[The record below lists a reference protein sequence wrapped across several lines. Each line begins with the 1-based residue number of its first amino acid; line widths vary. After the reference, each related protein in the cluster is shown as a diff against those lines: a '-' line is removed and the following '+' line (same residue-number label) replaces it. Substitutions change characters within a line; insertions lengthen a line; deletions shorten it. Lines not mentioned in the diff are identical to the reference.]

1 MKYPTA
7 RFKNMTEAL
16 KQLGPSI
23 RDPRQLRTGRPQDK
37 FYGLRPR
44 EILANW
50 LLCAALN
57 FPNQTE
63 EVTFFSTRDPIG
75 SDGVIYDTLAERTV
89 PTEHVFVRRAH
100 GADAPDAQ
108 NTDALILNEI
118 AKKNSK
124 GKKAYASGKTL
135 MVFLDAGIGKWSPHI
150 VASQLPEPLYFND
163 VWVVWPQC
171 SSHEYI
177 YGVTLLD
184 LSDGSA
190 PTWRV
195 RILENFDE
203 WEVGV
208 VLAVIQLPAGD

>member
-16 KQLGPSI
+16 KQLEPFI
-23 RDPRQLRTGRPQDK
+23 RDPRQLRTGRPLDK

-75 SDGVIYDTLAERTV
+75 SDGVIYDTLADITV

-100 GADAPDAQ
+100 GADAQ
-108 NTDALILNEI
+108 NIDALILNEI
-118 AKKNSK
+118 EKKNSK
-124 GKKAYASGKTL
+124 GKNAYASGKTL
-135 MVFLDAGIGKWSPHI
+135 VVLVEAGGGKWSPHI
-150 VASQLPEPLYFND
+150 VATQFPEPLYFAD

-171 SSHEYI
+171 SSPEYI
-177 YGVTLLD
+177 YGVTRLD

-195 RILENFDE
+195 RISENFDE

-208 VLAVIQLPAGD
+208 VLAIIQLPGS